1 MLFMDIDLYIDFV
14 YHGFYRLEDIEERFE
29 EYRSMAE
36 NAAKDISDDEVILY
50 AVYAFD
56 DKTQRF
62 LYANFMIKKLKLEHY
77 QRVCQR
83 LSSFCRLFCT
93 GNS

>member
-1 MLFMDIDLYIDFV
+1 MDIDLYIDFV

-29 EYRSMAE
+29 EYRLIAE
-36 NAAKDISDDEVILY
+36 EAAKDISDDEVVLY

-77 QRVCQR
+77 ARVCR
-83 LSSFCRLFCT
+83 SLSPFCRLFCT
-93 GNS
+93 WNG